1 MHPPPSELEPFRRS
15 EGRPMAL
22 ASQSIITISSSV
34 HAGLVVC
41 FVQRNELVWFKK
53 SSYTV
58 KKIIKRKV
66 VEYFIMIKLKT
77 F

>member
-41 FVQRNELVWFKK
+41 TKKCISFVCKK
-53 SSYTV
+53 SFTDN
-58 KKIIKRKV
+58 KTTKV
-66 VEYFIMIKLKT
+66 IN
-77 F
+77 